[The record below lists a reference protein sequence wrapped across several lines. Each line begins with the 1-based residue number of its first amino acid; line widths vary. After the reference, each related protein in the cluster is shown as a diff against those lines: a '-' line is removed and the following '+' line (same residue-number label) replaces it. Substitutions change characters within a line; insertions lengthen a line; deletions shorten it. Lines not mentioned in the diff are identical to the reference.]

1 MVVTSYLQVLGWSS
15 KKGSFLWRTSI
26 FAAKS
31 LPFEFVHGKKN
42 YSETKKMSR
51 TKKNTITRHFHS
63 DVCPW
68 GNCYSRRK
76 KTKNFR
82 SGSIKIGAPPKE
94 GSKGPRDGMDTSPR
108 STPRSSPRGSS
119 LRCKYVRVWKEKV
132 RIENPWCLRNPW
144 KKKTIL
150 PETKDSTWK
159 WMVGRWFS
167 HWEGLFSGAMLVLL

>member
-1 MVVTSYLQVLGWSS
+1 MVVTNYFQVLGWSS
-15 KKGSFLWRTSI
+15 KKSSFLWRTSN
-26 FAAKS
+26 FAAKVYLS
-31 LPFEFVHGKKN
+31 NLSMGKK
-42 YSETKKMSR
+42 TTLKQKKWAEQ
-51 TKKNTITRHFHS
+51 KKHHNTSFHS

-150 PETKDSTWK
+150 PETKIAPENGWLEDDFPIGKAYSQ
-159 WMVGRWFS
+159 
-167 HWEGLFSGAMLVLL
+167 GLC